1 MIRLKRFS
9 RGISL
14 TELMVSVGILGLLV
28 SVVGVFLI
36 NGIKFSRLSTSRG
49 EIQRDARSCIDLI
62 NRSLRQGQAGT
73 VTISR
78 FNGSQPV
85 CSMIEF
91 TDIDN
96 KEHRFYQNSKS
107 FYAGFRNAGEP
118 DWRDSR
124 MAESMRNLFFTY
136 PRMDD
141 DTIVS
146 VSVCFEKATYEGSS
160 KTLQLSVEKIRIMNP

>member
-49 EIQRDARSCIDLI
+49 EIQRDARACIDLI
-62 NRSLRQGQAGT
+62 NRNLRQGQAST

-78 FNGSQPV
+78 FDGSQPV
-85 CSMIEF
+85 CSMVAF
-91 TDIDN
+91 TDIDD
-96 KEHRFYQNSKS
+96 KEHRFYQKNRA
-107 FYAGFRNAGEP
+107 FYAGFRNSGEIV
-118 DWRDSR
+118 WRDSR
-124 MAESMRNLFFTY
+124 
-136 PRMDD
+136 
-141 DTIVS
+141 
-146 VSVCFEKATYEGSS
+146 
-160 KTLQLSVEKIRIMNP
+160 